1 MIIWSSG
8 NLVIWSIWLSGHLVI
23 WSICHLVIWTS
34 GHLVVSNIVKDCT
47 TLLKHLNNLRLLWI
61 MLWGLN
67 RAERLPC
74 FNLVHVDIL
83 FTAILTLCQFNCHC
97 LGPTIKV
104 AWGSKSEGQ
113 IWSFCAV
120 PGWQCVG
127 RSGEKRMFSS
137 KNHEFRLT
145 FEQFEDSLVS
155 MCNDVKRL
163 RAQIGGDWVV
173 TFGLPTRCHFSV
185 KPFIH
190 DPCSTLSSSLS
201 VPMWNINWST
211 NQDSHRRAR
220 EIVIKELAA
229 SIVMLERF
237 WHSGMKDF

>member
-1 MIIWSSG
+1 MINVTLIW
-8 NLVIWSIWLSGHLVI
+8 
-23 WSICHLVIWTS
+23 C
-34 GHLVVSNIVKDCT
+34 
-47 TLLKHLNNLRLLWI
+47 
-61 MLWGLN
+61 MLTYCSQPSWH
-67 RAERLPC
+67 C
-74 FNLVHVDIL
+74 V
-83 FTAILTLCQFNCHC
+83 NCHC

-137 KNHEFRLT
+137 KNHQFRLS
-145 FEQFEDSLVS
+145 FEKFEDSLVS

-163 RAQIGGDWVV
+163 RARIGGDWVV

-220 EIVIKELAA
+220 DIVVRELAA
-229 SIVMLERF
+229 SIVVLEVDEATTRERL
-237 WHSGMKDF
+237 MKRENGVGWNQSSDIISSLTNREAPLNFMRGYLDVVQINLAWNSMVLPLSAPSES